1 MALLE
6 VRDLQKW
13 YGRRQVVCGVDFEV
27 EQGQVV
33 GLLGPNGAGKT
44 TSFRMTIGL
53 IATDGGSIT
62 FGGQDI
68 THLPMYRRARAGL
81 GYLPQETSV
90 FRQLSVEKN
99 LMAILETRSDLGR
112 KERKRRRDQLLDQ
125 FGLDHIRST
134 KAQFIS
140 GGEKR
145 RLEIARC
152 LITEPSLIMLDE
164 PFAGIDPK
172 TVKEIQVSIRELAEQ
187 FNIGILL
194 TDHEFRET
202 LEVTDR
208 NYLIYQ
214 GRVVAEG
221 NRVEFLENPDV
232 RRYYLGERADVGHLL
247 EDRSPHHA
255 STKPAA
261 QTPVTSSSTPPKP
274 KPVLPPSGGV
284 AEVASQ
290 PPEAPKPRVEAPSI
304 PHVHLDPLLDAFGPV
319 ILDPSFGH
327 EPDEE
332 DDDLYNPGSSSR

>member
-13 YGRRQVVCGVDFEV
+13 YGKRQVVCGVDFEV

-53 IATDGGSIT
+53 ISADGGSIT
-62 FGGQDI
+62 FGGRDI
-68 THLPMYRRARAGL
+68 THQPMFKRARAGL

-90 FRQLSVEKN
+90 FRQLTVENN
-99 LMAILETRSDLGR
+99 LMAILETRSDLSR
-112 KERKRRRDQLLDQ
+112 RERRQRRDQLLDQ
-125 FGLDHIRST
+125 FGLDHIRKT
-134 KAQFIS
+134 RAQFIS

-145 RLEIARC
+145 RLEIARS

-172 TVKEIQVSIRELAEQ
+172 TVKEIQLTIRELAER

-232 RRYYLGERADVGHLL
+232 RRYYLGERTDVGHLL
-247 EDRSPHHA
+247 DRPPHSPP
-255 STKPAA
+255 TKAVPQPHLAPPQADSQSQPQFQPQPRMAPVSPMPAA
-261 QTPVTSSSTPPKP
+261 PLK
-274 KPVLPPSGGV
+274 
-284 AEVASQ
+284 
-290 PPEAPKPRVEAPSI
+290 PPEGTYPQVDY
-304 PHVHLDPLLDAFGPV
+304 DPLLDAFGPV

-327 EPDEE
+327 DDEGDEE
-332 DDDLYNPGSSSR
+332 EYGQGLGPSSR

>member
-13 YGRRQVVCGVDFEV
+13 YGKRQVVCGVDFEV
-27 EQGQVV
+27 ERGQVV

-53 IATDGGSIT
+53 ISADGGRIT
-62 FGGQDI
+62 FNGKEI
-68 THLPMYRRARAGL
+68 THLPMFRRARAGL

-90 FRQLSVEKN
+90 FRQLSVENN

-112 KERKRRRDQLLDQ
+112 RERRARRDQLLDQ
-125 FGLDHIRST
+125 FGLDHIRKT

-172 TVKEIQVSIRELAEQ
+172 TVKEIQVSIRELAEA

-194 TDHEFRET
+194 TDHEYRET
-202 LEVTDR
+202 LEVTDY

-214 GRVVAEG
+214 GRVVARG

-232 RRYYLGERADVGHLL
+232 RRYYLGERTDVGHLL
-247 EDRSPHHA
+247 ERPPH
-255 STKPAA
+255 
-261 QTPVTSSSTPPKP
+261 V
-274 KPVLPPSGGV
+274 PPSRAVGQ
-284 AEVASQ
+284 A
-290 PPEAPKPRVEAPSI
+290 PESSLTTSPSAAPAPTIEPAPAPSPAPSPSPIAPPPI
-304 PHVHLDPLLDAFGPV
+304 PVVDYDPLLDAFGPV
-319 ILDPSFGH
+319 ILDPSFGQA
-327 EPDEE
+327 DE
-332 DDDLYNPGSSSR
+332 DDDAEEYGIDSGPSSR

>member
-13 YGRRQVVCGVDFEV
+13 YGKRQVVCGVDFEV

-53 IATDGGSIT
+53 ISADGGSIT
-62 FGGQDI
+62 FGGHEI
-68 THLPMYRRARAGL
+68 THFPMYRRARAGL

-90 FRQLSVEKN
+90 FRQLSVENN

-112 KERKRRRDQLLDQ
+112 KERRRRRDQLLDQ

-172 TVKEIQVSIRELAEQ
+172 TVKEIQGSIRELAEQ

-247 EDRSPHHA
+247 EDRSPHHGA
-255 STKPAA
+255 PKPSAPN
-261 QTPVTSSSTPPKP
+261 PVTIASPPSPSTRES
-274 KPVLPPSGGV
+274 LPPTHGPGNPHP
-284 AEVASQ
+284 Q
-290 PPEAPKPRVEAPSI
+290 PEPSKPRVEAPSL
-304 PHVHLDPLLDAFGPV
+304 PPVHFDPLLDAFGPV

-327 EPDEE
+327 DQDEE
-332 DDDLYNPGSSSR
+332 DDDFYNPGPSSR

>member
-13 YGRRQVVCGVDFEV
+13 YGKRQVVCGVDFEV

-53 IATDGGSIT
+53 IAADGGSIT
-62 FGGQDI
+62 FGGRDI
-68 THLPMYRRARAGL
+68 THLPMFKRARAGL

-90 FRQLSVEKN
+90 FRQLTVEKN
-99 LMAILETRSDLGR
+99 LMAILETRSDLSR
-112 KERKRRRDQLLDQ
+112 RERRHRRDQLLDQ
-125 FGLDHIRST
+125 FGLDHIRKT

-172 TVKEIQVSIRELAEQ
+172 TVKEIQVSIRELAER

-232 RRYYLGERADVGHLL
+232 RRYYLGDRADVGHLL
-247 EDRSPHHA
+247 DRPPHTPPPRAVPQPHA
-255 STKPAA
+255 SPSPEQTAVPPPPIMAPAP
-261 QTPVTSSSTPPKP
+261 PVPPAP
-274 KPVLPPSGGV
+274 LVPQHEGNYP
-284 AEVASQ
+284 EVDY
-290 PPEAPKPRVEAPSI
+290 
-304 PHVHLDPLLDAFGPV
+304 DPLLDAFGPV
-319 ILDPSFGH
+319 ILDPSFGQ
-327 EPDEE
+327 DEGE
-332 DDDLYNPGSSSR
+332 DEYDGLGQGPSSR